1 VIYCPI
7 LLLMFLKPPVKMFD
21 HEEWLTSLNKM
32 WSLTWFLSTVALNIE
47 KYIEWLFLLLQK
59 IIHCLLGLSPY
70 VIFCIKVKS
79 CIQQVV
85 TEFNAVLSTM
95 KKWTKVEKHNPCLQG
110 SLKTLGKLK
119 HSLMRQLKKYLQ
131 SIINCLR
138 VKHRLIIETHET
150 KKLVVCQKEFVRV
163 LFWISNI
170 LPTEIL

>member
-1 VIYCPI
+1 MISNMIFKYSGPKYWKVHW
-7 LLLMFLKPPVKMFD
+7 MTVSSFVK
-21 HEEWLTSLNKM
+21 NNPKK
-32 WSLTWFLSTVALNIE
+32 I
-47 KYIEWLFLLLQK
+47 